1 MASWRR
7 QDRSYI
13 LKEMK
18 APNAF
23 KGEEEIP
30 SLKCILDLYTYYLKG
45 FWASACDMYLFVII
59 RMYLLHYHS
68 TIMKVFQYLKIRF

>member
-23 KGEEEIP
+23 KGEKEIP

-45 FWASACDMYLFVII
+45 F
-59 RMYLLHYHS
+59 
-68 TIMKVFQYLKIRF
+68 

>member
-45 FWASACDMYLFVII
+45 F
-59 RMYLLHYHS
+59 
-68 TIMKVFQYLKIRF
+68 